1 VELGEVRRR
10 RRMVR
15 RYDPSVPVPAD
26 ALERI
31 LDAGLRVPSA
41 GFTQGVSL
49 LVLQGPDVER
59 YWSATTDPTVA
70 PDRWLTGLRTAPV
83 LVLVWT
89 EPGAYLD
96 RYAEPDKGWTDRDP
110 ARWTAPYW
118 HVDAGMTVLAMLY
131 AAVDEGLGACF
142 FGAPP
147 DRIAAV
153 ATAYGVP
160 DGQELVGVVS
170 LGAPVGSAA
179 RSRRE
184 RRSADELVHR
194 GHWRPTS
201 HPIS

>member
-1 VELGEVRRR
+1 
-10 RRMVR
+10 MVR
-15 RYDPSVPVPAD
+15 RYDPAVPVPAD
-26 ALERI
+26 VLERI

-194 GHWRPTS
+194 GHWRSTS

>member
-1 VELGEVRRR
+1 MELAEVRRR

-15 RYDPSVPVPAD
+15 RYDPSVPVA
-26 ALERI
+26 AEVLERV
-31 LDAGLRVPSA
+31 LEAGLRVPSA

-49 LVLQGPDVER
+49 LVLEGPDVER
-59 YWSATTDPTVA
+59 YWTLTTDPTA
-70 PDRWLTGLRTAPV
+70 EPDRWLVGMRTAPV

-89 EPGAYLD
+89 APGAYLD

-142 FGAPP
+142 FGVPP
-147 DRIAAV
+147 DRISSVAA
-153 ATAYGVP
+153 AYGVP
-160 DGQELVGVVS
+160 DDQELVGVVS
-170 LGAPVGSAA
+170 LGAPDGSGA

-184 RRSADELVHR
+184 RRSTDELVHR
-194 GHWRPTS
+194 GHWRRTS

>member
-1 VELGEVRRR
+1 VELDEVRRR

-15 RYDPSVPVPAD
+15 RYDPAVPVPAA

-49 LVLQGPDVER
+49 LVLEGADVER
-59 YWSATTDPTVA
+59 YWTVTTDPTA
-70 PDRWLTGLRTAPV
+70 EPDRWLAGMRTAPV

-89 EPGAYLD
+89 APDAYLD
-96 RYAEPDKGWTDRDP
+96 RYARPDKGWTDRDP
-110 ARWTAPYW
+110 DRWTAPYW
-118 HVDAGMTVLAMLY
+118 HVDAGMSVLAMLY

-147 DRIAAV
+147 DRIATV
-153 ATAYGVP
+153 RSTYVVP
-160 DGQELVGVVS
+160 TDQELVGVVS
-170 LGAPVGSAA
+170 LGAPAESRP

-184 RRSADELVHR
+184 RRSPDELIHR
-194 GHWRPTS
+194 GLWRATS
-201 HPIS
+201 HPVS

>member
-1 VELGEVRRR
+1 
-10 RRMVR
+10 MVR
-15 RYDPSVPVPAD
+15 RYDPTVPVPAD
-26 ALERI
+26 VLEQI

-49 LVLQGPDVER
+49 LVLEGADVEG
-59 YWSATTDPTVA
+59 YWTLTADPTVE
-70 PDRWLTGLRTAPV
+70 PDRWLVGMRTAPV
-83 LVLVWT
+83 LVLVLT
-89 EPGAYLD
+89 APGAYLD

-118 HVDAGMTVLAMLY
+118 HVDAGMSVLAMLY
-131 AAVDEGLGACF
+131 AAVDAGLGACF
-142 FGAPP
+142 FGVPP

-170 LGAPVGSAA
+170 LGAPAGPRS

-184 RRSADELVHR
+184 RRSTDELVHR
-194 GHWRPTS
+194 GHWRRTS
-201 HPIS
+201 HPSS